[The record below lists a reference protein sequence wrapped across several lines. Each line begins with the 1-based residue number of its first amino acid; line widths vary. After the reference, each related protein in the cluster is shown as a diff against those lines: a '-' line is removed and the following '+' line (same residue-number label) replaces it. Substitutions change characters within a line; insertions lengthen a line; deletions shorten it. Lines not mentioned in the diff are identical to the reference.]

1 MPHFPIKTSRPALGS
16 DLTIFTQRVPLG
28 DRKLLEHWEVP
39 NPNIP
44 LVGDLAFHDE
54 RIWAVMFS
62 DPVVAAAVE
71 SRRTMVLGGGW
82 HLEPGTG
89 DGSEE
94 LFQTWS
100 RVLEEHKTSTLVW
113 RTLLSRFTGWSPFE
127 VVGGL
132 RRIEGRDL
140 FVPVK
145 IKNAI
150 PQEFRWTA
158 RGPNLVW
165 RPPGLPPVRYLMRFL
180 QPTMK
185 WFTPAPGALP
195 GHPYGHATLGDLILH
210 NYAGTLLMDQGRVQM
225 SRAVGYLQAVRET
238 VSDLNKQAGG
248 LGSKDAK
255 RTEAMAKEIQEVIHH
270 WQATGVLIVPPG
282 WSFSWEALPSA
293 VRDWLNLFTYQD
305 DRVRELLVGGTSS
318 GRNSDSSGG
327 SRSASEVDER
337 SALRRAKIDA
347 EQACEEIRMRLFAP
361 WSEWWGDQIHP
372 AFAGTDPNRQG
383 GNVPAAALPRIS
395 FPALHPP
402 DLEVL
407 AALKS
412 AGVKGEMRI
421 AAEDLARSGNLN
433 LIPDGEEGPFMDLKK
448 SAPPSPI
455 GPELPESRPGEPDEE
470 PVPEEDEKS
479 DPG

>member
-1 MPHFPIKTSRPALGS
+1 MPHLPIKTSRPALGA

-28 DRKLLEHWEVP
+28 DRKLLESWEIP

-44 LVGDLAFHDE
+44 LVGDLAFRDE
-54 RIWAVMFS
+54 RIWPVMFS
-62 DPVVAAAVE
+62 DPVVAAAVD
-71 SRRTMVLGGGW
+71 SRRTMVLGGGH
-82 HLEPGTG
+82 HLEPGEG

-100 RVLEEHKTSTLVW
+100 RVLEEHKTSTFIW
-113 RTLLSRFTGWSPFE
+113 RTLLSRFTGWTPFE
-127 VVGGL
+127 IVGGL
-132 RRIEGRDL
+132 RRIENRDL
-140 FVPVK
+140 FVPIK

-180 QPTMK
+180 QVRMK
-185 WFTPAPGALP
+185 WYTPAPGALD

-225 SRAVGYLQAVRET
+225 SRAVGYLQATRDK
-238 VSDLNKQAGG
+238 VSDLKSQAAG
-248 LGSKDAK
+248 LGAKDAIA
-255 RTEAMAKEIQEVIHH
+255 TEKIAEEIQAVIQH
-270 WQATGVLIVPPG
+270 WQATGILIVPKN
-282 WSFSWEALPSA
+282 WSFKWEALPSA
-293 VRDWLNLFTYQD
+293 VTDWLSLFTYQD

-318 GRNSDSSGG
+318 GRTSDSDGG

-347 EQACEEIRMRLFAP
+347 AQACEEIKLRFFLP

-372 AFAGTDPNRQG
+372 SFVRIDPNRQG
-383 GNVPAAALPRIS
+383 GKVPAAALPRIS
-395 FPALHPP
+395 FPALKAP
-402 DLEVL
+402 DLEIL
-407 AALKS
+407 AALK
-412 AGVKGEMRI
+412 ATGVKGEMRI
-421 AAEDLARSGNLN
+421 NAEDLARSGNLN
-433 LIPDGEEGPFMDLKK
+433 LIPEGEEGAFVDLQK

-455 GPELPESRPGEPDEE
+455 GPELPEERPGVSDEGDPDM
-470 PVPEEDEKS
+470 PD
-479 DPG
+479 